1 MRKNRRAVIMG
12 VFWEGTIG
20 KVVNWG
26 DLFGLLRIQYISVV
40 GFVWDALHWGLAVMV
55 HWDEIND

>member
-1 MRKNRRAVIMG
+1 MG